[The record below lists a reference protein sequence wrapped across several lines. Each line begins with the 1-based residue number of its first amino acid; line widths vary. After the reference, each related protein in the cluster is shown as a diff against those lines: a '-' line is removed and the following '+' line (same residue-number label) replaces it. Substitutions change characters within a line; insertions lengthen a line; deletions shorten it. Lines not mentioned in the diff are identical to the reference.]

1 MFNYLRNKTILNLV
15 ALSIIGAV
23 IGMMHS
29 HEIETGKSLYLQDAV
44 RSTLAPVEMATH
56 ALVSVTRVAVLS
68 FKPRA
73 VLIKENRQLKEHV
86 KRLTREN
93 AQLREYAEENV
104 RLREELG
111 LRQNSA
117 LQMVA
122 AEVVSRNESNWFDT
136 ATINTGTSAGIKR
149 GAAVINHLGLIGQ
162 ISDANPLTSHV
173 VALTD
178 STSAVGAMVQRSRTS
193 GVLQGQGADYL
204 ILAYLPKDADVK
216 IKDIVI
222 SSGMGGI
229 IPKGLTIGRVVK
241 VVRNSLAGTTSALVQ
256 PSVNFDEV
264 EQVFVV
270 KPGQASALP

>member
-1 MFNYLRNKTILNLV
+1 MFNYLRNKTILNLAV
-15 ALSIIGAV
+15 LSIIGSI

-56 ALVSVTRVAVLS
+56 ALVSITRVAVMS

-73 VLIKENRQLKEHV
+73 VLLKENKQLRERV
-86 KRLTREN
+86 KQLTREN
-93 AQLREYAEENV
+93 VRLHELAEENI

-111 LRQNSA
+111 LKQTS
-117 LQMVA
+117 QMQVIA
-122 AEVVSRNESNWFDT
+122 AEVISRNESNWFDT
-136 ATINTGTSAGIKR
+136 ATINAGTKDGIKR
-149 GAAVINHLGLIGQ
+149 GSAVINHHGLIGQ
-162 ISDANPLTSHV
+162 ISDANPFTSHV

-178 STSAVGAMVQRSRTS
+178 STSAVGAMVQRSRSS

-204 ILAYLPKDADVK
+204 VLAYLPKDADVK

-229 IPKGLTIGRVVK
+229 IPKGLVVGRVVK
-241 VVRNSLAGTTSALVQ
+241 VVRNSLAGTTSALVR
-256 PSVNFDEV
+256 PSVSFDEV
-264 EQVFVV
+264 EQVLVI
-270 KPGQASALP
+270 KSRQAQP